1 VLPIYTGFRTRPP
14 EGAYIVRA
22 DVSGF
27 YESIDHRLLHQVL
40 VTLTGKVD
48 LVDAL
53 LDFLGQVMSAP
64 RGLPQGLDTS
74 DALATA
80 YLSNVDS
87 EVLRV
92 IHHYWRH
99 GDDIR
104 MTVSDHD
111 EGRRAVHHL
120 EQQLRAAQLLLN
132 AEKTRV
138 LHRETYQHQLTAVE
152 KRRSE
157 VRRKLLSERES
168 RVADGTLD
176 RACRRRNRVAM
187 GRPL

>member
-1 VLPIYTGFRTRPP
+1 M
-14 EGAYIVRA
+14 
-22 DVSGF
+22 
-27 YESIDHRLLHQVL
+27 
-40 VTLTGKVD
+40 TLTGKVD

-92 IHHYWRH
+92 VHHYWRH

-120 EQQLRAAQLLLN
+120 EEQLRAAQLLLN
-132 AEKTRV
+132 AEKTLV
-138 LHRETYQHQLTAVE
+138 LHSETYRQQLTAVE
-152 KRRSE
+152 NRRSE
-157 VRRKLLSERES
+157 VRRRLLAERES
-168 RVADGTLD
+168 KVADGTLEGLD
-176 RACRRRNRVAM
+176 ELVERVADNALVRFFGDM
-187 GRPL
+187 IPRSTSTTSPHNYDHI